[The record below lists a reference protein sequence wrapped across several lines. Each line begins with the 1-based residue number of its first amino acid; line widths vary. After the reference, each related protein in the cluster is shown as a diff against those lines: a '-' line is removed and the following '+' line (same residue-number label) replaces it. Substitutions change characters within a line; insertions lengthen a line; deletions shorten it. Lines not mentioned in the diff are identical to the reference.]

1 MDNNLLNNKT
11 EKKPTTIVDLL
22 KALAVLGFLA
32 ISFIFAG
39 IGLYG
44 IVKALFTEYT
54 IQTND
59 ILYFFSGTGMFMLFA
74 ILIILGEIK
83 QMLVT
88 FGELLIQVS
97 INQRTKDLKSNI
109 NPLSNIVRNMFGQN
123 NTFNKNDFKG
133 SISVV
138 DLNNPEKPIFKG
150 DFNNI
155 EEMQELRKKLLE
167 KLLNSHGEF
176 NGKKMTKQ
184 EMLDTMS
191 IEELD
196 AERIKAE
203 KEEDW
208 LWAAALR
215 DKIKE
220 KKGE

>member
-1 MDNNLLNNKT
+1 MDNNLLKNKT
-11 EKKPTTIVDLL
+11 EKKPATIVDLL
-22 KALAVLGFLA
+22 KALAVLSFFA

-39 IGLYG
+39 IGSYG
-44 IVKALFTEYT
+44 IGKALFTEYT

-59 ILYFFSGTGMFMLFA
+59 ILYFFAGTGMFMLFA

-88 FGELLIQVS
+88 FGELLVQLS
-97 INQRTKDLKSNI
+97 INQRMKDLKSNI

-123 NTFNKNDFKG
+123 STFNENDFTG

-150 DFNNI
+150 DFSNM

-184 EMLDTMS
+184 EMLDTMTV
-191 IEELD
+191 EELD
-196 AERIKAE
+196 AERVKAE

-208 LWAAALR
+208 LWAATLR